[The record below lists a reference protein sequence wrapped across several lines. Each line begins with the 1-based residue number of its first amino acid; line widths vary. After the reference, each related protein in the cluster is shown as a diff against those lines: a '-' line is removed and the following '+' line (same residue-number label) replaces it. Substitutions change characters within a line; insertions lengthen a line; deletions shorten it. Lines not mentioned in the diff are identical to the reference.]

1 MKELQIIDNA
11 DAVISAFK
19 SALRNGDIDAR
30 EYARLL
36 QFEKKLSTI
45 TKDRKIREIAL
56 EEFSKYPEK
65 EGEYKGVKW
74 IYKNGSGRYGYEHSE
89 EWQKLKEQEEKMSEL
104 RKQLEEKMK
113 AAYKTSSTIIDEE
126 TGEIIPPATYTAY
139 SDSISVK

>member
-45 TKDRKIREIAL
+45 T
-56 EEFSKYPEK
+56 
-65 EGEYKGVKW
+65 
-74 IYKNGSGRYGYEHSE
+74 
-89 EWQKLKEQEEKMSEL
+89 
-104 RKQLEEKMK
+104 
-113 AAYKTSSTIIDEE
+113 
-126 TGEIIPPATYTAY
+126 
-139 SDSISVK
+139 